1 MGWSAGEIEISVII
15 PVYNAE
21 KYLKRCLDSIMAQT
35 YKNFEIICVDDGS
48 TDNSGTILDS
58 YADCKKNI
66 KVQHIRNNG
75 VGNARNLG
83 IKLSQGNYIIFVD
96 ADDIIEPL
104 LFEKVV
110 RAFEEEPADVCV
122 FDVVINYYGHIKKES
137 SIRNVKKGDIGNLDT
152 YNTFLN
158 YFLSGPR
165 SVCNR
170 AFSRLLLIN
179 ESLAFTNLKNGE
191 DGIFLIEV
199 YSKANKI
206 IYLPFAGYHYIFNKS
221 SATQIS
227 KDEKF
232 IYSIS
237 LFHEVAKKL
246 SDRFTEFD
254 YMKVINTHFLNAFI
268 ETIGNYV
275 LMEKQIDKSERK
287 SQFDR
292 ILAESSYDFA
302 SENFDFSHLSLT
314 AKVLLSIGKLTYEKV
329 YFISMLKKIVKC
341 VIK

>member
-1 MGWSAGEIEISVII
+1 M
-15 PVYNAE
+15 
-21 KYLKRCLDSIMAQT
+21 
-35 YKNFEIICVDDGS
+35 
-48 TDNSGTILDS
+48 
-58 YADCKKNI
+58 
-66 KVQHIRNNG
+66 
-75 VGNARNLG
+75 
-83 IKLSQGNYIIFVD
+83 
-96 ADDIIEPL
+96 
-104 LFEKVV
+104 
-110 RAFEEEPADVCV
+110 
-122 FDVVINYYGHIKKES
+122 
-137 SIRNVKKGDIGNLDT
+137 
-152 YNTFLN
+152 
-158 YFLSGPR
+158 SGPR